1 MGNEPNNDDAVN
13 MTGSARRKDPL
24 FLTRLLVGLWVI
36 ALGAIF
42 LAGNLGWLD
51 TRHAFRLFWPLLM
64 VLVGTSLVVQPRNE
78 RTQRL
83 GWVFIGIGVWIF
95 AGKIGWINVGFWQL
109 ALPMALLALGGM
121 LVWRAFAGQRAEVTP
136 PGEVEEHAEYVR
148 CFAVMSGTELRP
160 VSRPFRGADLSA
172 VMAGVKLDLTGAR
185 MEGDSA
191 TIDIFAFWGGM
202 EIYVPPEWT
211 VISKVATLMGGFVD
225 KRRPTSTVATKTL
238 VITGFVVMSGI
249 EVKN

>member
-1 MGNEPNNDDAVN
+1 MSGEPVN
-13 MTGSARRKDPL
+13 LGGQPRRKDPL

-36 ALGAIF
+36 VLGAIF
-42 LAGNLGWLD
+42 LAGNLGWID
-51 TRHAFRLFWPLLM
+51 TRQALRLFWPMLM
-64 VLVGTSLVVQPRNE
+64 VLVGTSLVVQPGTE
-78 RTQRL
+78 RSHRL
-83 GWVFIGIGVWIF
+83 GWVFIGVGVWLF
-95 AGKIGWINVGFWQL
+95 AGKIGWIHVGFWQL
-109 ALPMALLALGGM
+109 VFPLALLTLGGM
-121 LVWRAFAGQRAEVTP
+121 LIWRAFNGQQRAEELP
-136 PGEVEEHAEYVR
+136 PDMADEHAEYVR

-191 TIDIFAFWGGM
+191 VIEIFAFWGGM
-202 EIYVPPEWT
+202 EIYVPPDWT
-211 VISKVATLMGGFVD
+211 VSSKVATLMGGFVD
-225 KRRPTSTVATKTL
+225 KRRPTSTVPTKTL